1 MIRAVLLAAVICAAA
16 AHGQAIRSPVPVL
29 KDGEAS
35 AAAYSGSGKAI
46 LVDGGLEQVSGWVVF
61 QTEGIDISGTSSAA
75 VSINITDLEAPGT
88 CDVYALTAP
97 VTAPEN
103 AVSLPLLQTETDPL
117 ASVALASGAIE
128 SVVRIDV
135 SELVRSGTFHGVV
148 LRSDDGLRMQF
159 CAKEGNLPPTLTL
172 QYDVDSLGSHWHSG
186 TGVPNDTIGADG
198 DYYLEDA
205 TGDVYRKAGGAWAA
219 VSNLVG
225 PPGPAGSDGSP
236 GASAYELAVA
246 QGFTGTESEWLASL
260 QGPQGEQ
267 GPQGIQGEQGPQG
280 DQGERNPAG
289 ATTYVVSPNAPN
301 AYLMK
306 YNPRKHYLFND

>member
-1 MIRAVLLAAVICAAA
+1 MTRAVLLAAVICAAA

-29 KDGEAS
+29 KDGEVS
-35 AAAYSGSGKAI
+35 ATGYQGSGKAI
-46 LVDGGLEQVSGWVVF
+46 LVDGDLEQVSGWVTF
-61 QTEGIDISGTSSAA
+61 QTDGIDISGTSSAS
-75 VSINITDLEAPGT
+75 VTINITDLEAPGT

-97 VTAPEN
+97 VTAPEH
-103 AVSLPLLQTETDPL
+103 AVSLSLLQTEADPV
-117 ASVALASGAIE
+117 ASVALASAAIE
-128 SVVRIDV
+128 QVVRIDV
-135 SELVRSGTFHGVV
+135 SELVRSGTFYGVV

-159 CAKEGNLPPTLTL
+159 CAKEGDLPPTLTL
-172 QYDVDSLGSHWHSG
+172 QYDVDSLGSRWHSG
-186 TGVPNDTIGADG
+186 IGAPNETLGADR

-205 TGDVYRKAGGAWAA
+205 TGDVYRKAEGAWA
-219 VSNLVG
+219 VVTNLVG
-225 PPGPAGSDGSP
+225 PRGPAGSDGSP

-280 DQGERNPAG
+280 DQGERGPAG
-289 ATTYVVSPNAPN
+289 ATTYVVSPNSPN

-306 YNPRKHYLFND
+306 YCPRKHYLIND